1 MDAYQHIKANV
12 LQGTQ
17 EIALKQQVLQ
27 SWQAGQV
34 MQLSDVV

>member
-17 EIALKQQVLQ
+17 EIALKQQVL
-27 SWQAGQV
+27 
-34 MQLSDVV
+34 